1 MTIKLN
7 TENIDKKVVDLI
19 IDKQAEFKKEK
30 GRVVSLDK
38 TVERLLKEAYIKK
51 QFMKNWSLFF
61 NECLKFRSKDKVDWL
76 CGIFFYVFVIIG
88 IIITFLIFQSDG
100 KTIYTFKIL

>member
-1 MTIKLN
+1 
-7 TENIDKKVVDLI
+7 
-19 IDKQAEFKKEK
+19 
-30 GRVVSLDK
+30 
-38 TVERLLKEAYIKK
+38 
-51 QFMKNWSLFF
+51 MKNWSLFF